1 MKEINDSSLN
11 QEISDGVTLVD
22 FWATWCGPC
31 KMLSPVLD
39 ELSKELK
46 DVKFGK
52 VNVDHNPAVSQQF
65 RIASIPTLLLFKN
78 GEVVDKIV
86 GFRPKA
92 EIEQFIKK
100 HI

>member
-11 QEISDGVTLVD
+11 TEVSDGVTLVD

-52 VNVDHNPAVSQQF
+52 VNVDHNPVASQQF

-86 GFRPKA
+86 GFRPKT

>member
-1 MKEINDSSLN
+1 MREINDSSLITEVSN
-11 QEISDGVTLVD
+11 GVTLVD

-39 ELSKELK
+39 ELSKEIS
-46 DVKFGK
+46 DIKFGK
-52 VNVDHNPAVSQQF
+52 VNVDENPQSAEQY
-65 RIASIPTLLLFKN
+65 RIASIPTILLFKN

-100 HI
+100 HV

>member
-1 MKEINDSSLN
+1 MKEINDSSLITEVSN
-11 QEISDGVTLVD
+11 GVTLVD

-31 KMLSPVLD
+31 KMLTPVLD
-39 ELSKELK
+39 ELSNELSEI
-46 DVKFGK
+46 KFGK
-52 VNVDHNPAVSQQF
+52 VNVDENPKSAEQY

-86 GFRPKA
+86 GFRPKS

-100 HI
+100 HV